1 MKAKYKCG
9 DIVCHKADRFTT
21 KLLIVAIGI
30 LTDRNNVQE
39 VVYLVSRMESSVIR
53 FYITEAEVELYNT
66 K

>member
-21 KLLIVAIGI
+21 KLLIVAVGI
-30 LTDRNNVQE
+30 LNDADDRKE
-39 VVYLVSRMESSVIR
+39 VIYLVSKMESSVIR
-53 FYITEAEVELYNT
+53 FYITEAEIELYI